1 MTTTMTNGAPAQTAG
16 RPQPQ
21 TTVEPDGGPFIRH
34 SQPGRAPEYVVSGT
48 SLSTGVTSF
57 ITQPLVARPG
67 YFRGFRLLFVA
78 SGGTGAGATF
88 QADKP
93 FSVVSLLQLK
103 DAFGTP
109 IFVAD
114 GYTALYL
121 VPLFSGGFGLGSSSD
136 VTLLPSF
143 SAFSTSGNGS
153 FSSYLPLELSKGY
166 GVISGANAALL
177 PTLQF
182 NLNPNAL
189 FSAFPATLQPT
200 MQTTVDADFY
210 WLPEGSEV
218 EPPGLGTTRQWV
230 LQQANPTVPSGG
242 TARLQ
247 LPRLGGYLDTLI
259 FIARDTTNARH
270 DVWPGYVTDTFT
282 TQNARLQIYVDGVPL
297 IDSTIT
303 EILEDMQIQFGWLP
317 TSATGGTAG
326 VTGGN
331 ARPLGVL
338 AISRKTALAQMSLG
352 LMETGESFLSTNPGT
367 LIEVNGAPWGTITN
381 SPATLNVCV
390 GQVVPVGNVV
400 QGLPEV

>member
-1 MTTTMTNGAPAQTAG
+1 MNGAPAQTAG

-21 TTVEPDGGPFIRH
+21 TTIEPDGGPFIRH
-34 SQPGRAPEYVVSGT
+34 SQPGRAPQYVVSGT

-67 YFRGFRLLFVA
+67 YFRGFRLLFVS

-93 FSVVSLLQLK
+93 TSLVSLLQLK

-121 VPLFSGGFGLGSSSD
+121 VPLFSGGFGLGPSSD
-136 VTLLPSF
+136 ITLLPSF
-143 SAFSTSGNGS
+143 VALSTSGVGS
-153 FSSYLPLELSKGY
+153 FASYLPLELSKGY
-166 GVISGANAALL
+166 GVISGANASLL
-177 PTLQF
+177 PTLQL
-182 NLNPNAL
+182 NINPNAL
-189 FSAFPATLQPT
+189 FSAFPATTQNTL
-200 MQTTVDADFY
+200 QTTCDADFY
-210 WLPEGSEV
+210 WLPEGTDV

-230 LQQANPTVPSGG
+230 LQQGNPTIPSGG
-242 TARLQ
+242 SARIQ

-270 DVWPGYVTDTFT
+270 DVWPGYVTDTPT
-282 TQNARLQIYVDGVPL
+282 TLNARLQIYVDGVPL
-297 IDSTIT
+297 IDSTIA
-303 EILEDMQIQFGWLP
+303 EIMEDMQIQFGWTPVSL
-317 TSATGGTAG
+317 TGGTAG
-326 VTGGN
+326 ITGGN
-331 ARPLGVL
+331 TRPLGVL
-338 AISRKTALAQMSLG
+338 AISRKTSLSQQSLG
-352 LMETGESFLSTNPGT
+352 LLETGESFLSTNPGT
-367 LIEVNGAPWGTITN
+367 LIEIAGAPWGTLTN

-390 GQVVPVGNVV
+390 GQIVPVGNVV